1 MVKLSRETIT
11 QLKEL
16 KGLQEYLV
24 TIFRIKI
31 NTIKIQIIIV

>member
-16 KGLQEYLV
+16 KGLHEYLV